1 MKNCDKNQE
10 SSYLKYW
17 DVKNLYGWLMSQKL
31 AVNGFKWVEDIPKFN
46 EDFMKN
52 YNEKGNEGYFL
63 EVNI

>member
-1 MKNCDKNQE
+1 MKNCDKNQA

-31 AVNGFKWVEDIPKFN
+31 PVNGFKWVEDIPKFN
-46 EDFMKN
+46 EDFMRN